1 MIEDKIARAKALI
14 EERERIDRELS
25 ALFGLTDQPKRGRPR
40 KDSREGSEGSTT
52 GWSRTEGYSESTTRS
67 KSDGRGDTPSPE

>member
-1 MIEDKIARAKALI
+1 MIDDKIAKAKALI

-25 ALFGLTDQPKRGRPR
+25 ALFGLADAPRRGRPR
-40 KDSREGSEGSTT
+40 KDNREDSEGST
-52 GWSRTEGYSESTTRS
+52 GWSRTVSESTTRS

>member
-1 MIEDKIARAKALI
+1 MIDDKIAKAKALI

-25 ALFGLTDQPKRGRPR
+25 ALFGLVEAPRRGRPR
-40 KDSREGSEGSTT
+40 KESREASEGSTT
-52 GWSRTEGYSESTTRS
+52 GWSRTEGNSESTTRS